1 LQGVELPLTRPMKA
15 GLPKINQEQPF
26 SDISRPKMD
35 NIATIIVS
43 ELSCEGIPPDNLPEW
58 QRYYNW
64 QRAHGSCKGKTPM
77 DIVCERLE
85 QPPLWEEVQE
95 DYITENKHIQ
105 LSNYQRDL
113 QLRKVK

>member
-1 LQGVELPLTRPMKA
+1 MKA

-58 QRYYNW
+58 QRYYVSD
-64 QRAHGSCKGKTPM
+64 QYRPGSPHF
-77 DIVCERLE
+77 I
-85 QPPLWEEVQE
+85 
-95 DYITENKHIQ
+95 
-105 LSNYQRDL
+105 
-113 QLRKVK
+113 